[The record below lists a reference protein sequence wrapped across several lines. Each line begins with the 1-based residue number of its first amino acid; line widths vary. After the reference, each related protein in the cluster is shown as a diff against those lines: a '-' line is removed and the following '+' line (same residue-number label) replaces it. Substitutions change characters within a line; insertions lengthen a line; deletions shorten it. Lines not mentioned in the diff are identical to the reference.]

1 LTCLSSKCTFK
12 LSKDVNILKVEA
24 PDNNLGPYLT
34 KRLKG
39 QREDSTD
46 IAKATG
52 IHVETIRKMR
62 NGITKSIPAIESL
75 KIALFVGDPIEV
87 YLKEVYP
94 TLNLKNTD
102 KPISK
107 NIKSDTSPTGNLI
120 FSLEDYNLD
129 ILAHKTGIKRDR
141 LQRLTKLGID
151 RIETYE
157 LALIEMAADKETG
170 ELFKILFKDIVLNK
184 L

>member
-1 LTCLSSKCTFK
+1 M
-12 LSKDVNILKVEA
+12 KVEA
-24 PDNNLGPYLT
+24 PHNNLGPYLA
-34 KRLKG
+34 KRLKNKDL
-39 QREDSTD
+39 DSTD
-46 IAKATG
+46 ISEATG
-52 IHVETIRKMR
+52 IVLASIRNMR
-62 NGITKSIPAIESL
+62 NGTVKSIPAIDSH

-94 TLNLKNTD
+94 SLKLKNTD

-129 ILAHKTGIKRDR
+129 VLAHRTGIKRDR
-141 LQRLTKLGID
+141 LSRLTKLGID

-157 LALIEMAADKETG
+157 LALIEMAADKDAG
-170 ELFKILFKDIVLNK
+170 ELFKVLFKGVK
-184 L
+184 LH